1 MWKDKRFKFSLVS
14 CFVWMKEA
22 EHKKM
27 LRTWAKA
34 KAIQKCAIWT
44 FFMFFFRL
52 SSNLSSPNLMPHS
65 NSIYAIF
72 RLVEAVKKFHFG
84 RLKLKLSLLS
94 LPCDKHFNRIIIS
107 FSYALA
113 LSHSNWIF
121 TCKCIIV
128 NCSKRNILNFFS
140 LPRVLLEPANST
152 PVSIK

>member
-1 MWKDKRFKFSLVS
+1 
-14 CFVWMKEA
+14 MKEA
-22 EHKKM
+22 EQKKCFEHERKRRQFRNVQFE
-27 LRTWAKA
+27 LFL
-34 KAIQKCAIWT
+34 C
-44 FFMFFFRL
+44 FFFRL